1 MSEVQ
6 TSTGETRGRA
16 AGGGYGKP
24 ADGEPRALVVGH
36 LTEDLTPDGPRL
48 GGAAAYAGLLLARW
62 GVPVRILTAA
72 DAGFPF
78 LGDLAG
84 IPIDRMESRERTR
97 FENRYLPD
105 GTRRQRLLGRADPIP
120 AGALR
125 EAVLSLPAGSLAIFA
140 PVTSE
145 LSRVRRLP
153 RPPGGGAFAAAI
165 PQGLLRRVD
174 GRSRSVT
181 LASRGGFAERLAE
194 MDLVCLGGEEAR
206 AAGARSWL
214 AEAEPEREAVLAVT
228 RGAAGAALLR
238 RRAPEL
244 PVPAV
249 SARVVDPTGA
259 GDVFAAALAFGLWRR
274 DSPPEDAARL
284 AAAAAALTVESPG
297 TAGIPTRAEAAAR
310 LAADCEVSERAG
322 RSRPG

>member
-6 TSTGETRGRA
+6 TSTGEP
-16 AGGGYGKP
+16 GGGYGKP
-24 ADGEPRALVVGH
+24 PAGELRALVVGH
-36 LTEDLTPDGPRL
+36 LTEDLTPQGPRL
-48 GGAAAYAGLLLARW
+48 GGAAAYAALLLARW

-84 IPIDRMESRERTR
+84 IPIDRTESRERTR
-97 FENRYLPD
+97 FENRYFPD
-105 GTRRQRLLGRADPIP
+105 GTRRQRLLSRADPIP

-125 EAVLSLPAGSLAIFA
+125 EAVLGLPPGSLVVFT

-145 LSRVRRLP
+145 LSRVRPLP
-153 RPPGGGAFAAAI
+153 RPPGPGAFAAAL

-174 GRSRSVT
+174 GHSRSVT
-181 LASRGGFAERLAE
+181 LAAPGGLAERLAE
-194 MDLVCLGGEEAR
+194 MDLVCLSEEESL
-206 AAGARSWL
+206 AAGARSWFASAP
-214 AEAEPEREAVLAVT
+214 AERRAVLAVT
-228 RGAAGAALLR
+228 RGAAGAVLLR
-238 RRAPEL
+238 RGAPEL

-249 SARVVDPTGA
+249 SATVADPTGA
-259 GDVFAAALAFGLWRR
+259 GDVFAAALAFGLRRR

-310 LAADCEVSERAG
+310 LAADCGVSERAG

>member
-16 AGGGYGKP
+16 GGEYGNP
-24 ADGEPRALVVGH
+24 PDGRLRAVVVGH

-48 GGAAAYAGLLLARW
+48 GGAAAYAGLLLSRW
-62 GVPVRILTAA
+62 GAAVRLLTAV
-72 DAGFPF
+72 DDGFPF
-78 LGDLAG
+78 FGDLAG
-84 IPIDRMESRERTR
+84 IALDRIESPERTR

-105 GTRRQRLLGRADPIP
+105 GTRRQRLLSRAAPIP
-120 AGALR
+120 AAAVR
-125 EAVLSLPAGSLAIFA
+125 EAVGALPPGSLAVFA

-145 LSRVRRLP
+145 LTRVGPLP
-153 RPPGGGAFAAAI
+153 RPPGPGALAAAI

-174 GRSRSVT
+174 GRTRSVS
-181 LASRGGFAERLAE
+181 LAAAGGFAGRLAG
-194 MDLVCLGGEEAR
+194 MDLVCLGDEESR

-214 AEAEPEREAVLAVT
+214 DAAPAERNPMLAVT

-238 RRAPEL
+238 RGAPDL
-244 PVPAV
+244 RVPAIR
-249 SARVVDPTGA
+249 ATAADPTGA

-274 DSPPEDAARL
+274 DSPPEEAARL

-297 TAGIPTRAEAAAR
+297 TAGIPTRAAAAAR
-310 LAADCEVSERAG
+310 LAAG
-322 RSRPG
+322 